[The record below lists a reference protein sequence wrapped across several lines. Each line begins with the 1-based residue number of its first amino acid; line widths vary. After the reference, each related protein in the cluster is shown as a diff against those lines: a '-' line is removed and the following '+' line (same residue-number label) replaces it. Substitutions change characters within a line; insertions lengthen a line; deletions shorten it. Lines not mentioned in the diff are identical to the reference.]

1 MSKTIQEPVD
11 MTDSYEI
18 LLTCKRSGE
27 GRYTCQRI
35 FKIPADVSVH
45 PFNKDE
51 VRVSAHEPPKDIDSD
66 MDLEN
71 LAILDDDLESKDAPI
86 DYPES
91 GEGDTDQE
99 DRCLEKHCGTIK
111 SHRK

>member
-11 MTDSYEI
+11 MTDSNEI

-27 GRYTCQRI
+27 GRYTCRRI

-45 PFNKDE
+45 PSEEDKDAIADE
-51 VRVSAHEPPKDIDSD
+51 QNTDTDSD
-66 MDLEN
+66 LDREDQVN
-71 LAILDDDLESKDAPI
+71 LDEDLESKDSPS
-86 DYPES
+86 DDPGS
-91 GEGDTDQE
+91 GEEETEPD
-99 DRCLEKHCGTIK
+99 DRCSEKHCGTVK